1 MHPDQTDPTGMPDQM
16 AEPESLAQLDLM
28 DYADHMELKDRQ
40 AVEDLPD
47 LKARMDHQE
56 VTAEMVLK
64 ELKDPLVQVE
74 VPVLMDQLD

>member
-1 MHPDQTDPTGMPDQM
+1 MPDQM

>member
-1 MHPDQTDPTGMPDQM
+1 MPDQM

-40 AVEDLPD
+40 EVEGLPD

>member
-1 MHPDQTDPTGMPDQM
+1 MPDQM

-40 AVEDLPD
+40 VVEDLPD
-47 LKARMDHQE
+47 LKAKMDHQE

>member
-1 MHPDQTDPTGMPDQM
+1 MPDQM

-40 AVEDLPD
+40 EVEGLPD

-56 VTAEMVLK
+56 VTEEMVLK